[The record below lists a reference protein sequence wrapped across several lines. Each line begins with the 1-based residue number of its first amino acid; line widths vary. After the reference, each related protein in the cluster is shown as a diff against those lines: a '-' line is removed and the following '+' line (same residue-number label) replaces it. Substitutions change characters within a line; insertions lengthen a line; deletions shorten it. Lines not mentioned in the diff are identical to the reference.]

1 MTSELV
7 AVGTHV
13 EAEERGE
20 HVLKIDVDTD
30 PGSVDTDWVVLSE
43 NDVEVKT
50 SVLVSV
56 GVVTHDEDI
65 VFAGELRPPIQEPQL
80 SSKVRR
86 NGAPQDLKRL
96 GSRQEVEESRPRTAS
111 TANVKKWTQTNK
123 VRHSKQRNEA
133 FGAY

>member
-1 MTSELV
+1 VDCDKHQRAPGRVTSELV

-65 VFAGELRPPIQEPQL
+65 VFAGEL
-80 SSKVRR
+80 
-86 NGAPQDLKRL
+86 
-96 GSRQEVEESRPRTAS
+96 
-111 TANVKKWTQTNK
+111 
-123 VRHSKQRNEA
+123 
-133 FGAY
+133 